1 MAGSAK
7 RPHLL
12 PLAALLLALLP
23 AGPALAYQLSVR
35 ADPDR
40 VQAGERA
47 TSVITVEVRDDS
59 GQPVPDRTEVRFLS
73 TLGTITP
80 SALTTHGMA
89 RVVLTCGSTGSA
101 EVSVMVAGDRAVAL
115 VEFTADAGTGQGA
128 SRAIRVEGG
137 WVAYSVDRE
146 LITASDGARFR
157 YRRVAVTAQSLQY
170 EVKTGTLR
178 AQQQVAITSGSQT
191 LEGERLCYWP
201 NQSRGVMLSARD
213 QVERLFFQGE
223 ALTVYAREGAVAADA
238 FLPADSTGTR
248 TWIVAKE
255 VMIIPGERVQFTH
268 ASVYVNNQHLISLP
282 YYIASFSSTGDL
294 MNQVFHFSSDGGIN
308 LDLPVYY
315 AASEKRVGSL
325 HIRRSSADGFGY
337 GTGRGFSLGLE
348 EQYRIGD
355 KTRGV
360 LSLDNLTSNTRGF
373 RWQHNQELPGRARA
387 DLFLN
392 YYRYSP
398 DYPGTLMGQVQY
410 YLPLK
415 AVDLNTAVRATR
427 WGSRNDWTVDTT
439 ARYMGKPLG
448 HTSVT
453 YGLTG
458 NLTYGSSL
466 GYGYAR
472 SSTAEKSRNTVGG
485 GLTGSLYFPS
495 WNLGPRTTLSTSV
508 GAETRVYT
516 GRSPRSGADLR
527 LGLNHSL
534 GGLGT
539 FNLGYSYSLQSGGD
553 NFITYGGSGRQRL
566 DANLYAG
573 KMDRWLLSGYASYE
587 LDDGGLFSSLQAS
600 YDLPFDRGKD
610 GSAKWRLD
618 LRANSSKYA
627 GWATNDLRL
636 ALGRDIGNYELLLC
650 YSPTSSG
657 YSTYGLTG
665 SGSGK
670 TIWLELGAG
679 RF

>member
-1 MAGSAK
+1 M
-7 RPHLL
+7 
-12 PLAALLLALLP
+12 
-23 AGPALAYQLSVR
+23 
-35 ADPDR
+35 
-40 VQAGERA
+40 
-47 TSVITVEVRDDS
+47 
-59 GQPVPDRTEVRFLS
+59 
-73 TLGTITP
+73 
-80 SALTTHGMA
+80 
-89 RVVLTCGSTGSA
+89 
-101 EVSVMVAGDRAVAL
+101 
-115 VEFTADAGTGQGA
+115 
-128 SRAIRVEGG
+128 
-137 WVAYSVDRE
+137 
-146 LITASDGARFR
+146 
-157 YRRVAVTAQSLQY
+157 
-170 EVKTGTLR
+170 
-178 AQQQVAITSGSQT
+178 
-191 LEGERLCYWP
+191 
-201 NQSRGVMLSARD
+201 
-213 QVERLFFQGE
+213 
-223 ALTVYAREGAVAADA
+223 
-238 FLPADSTGTR
+238 
-248 TWIVAKE
+248 
-255 VMIIPGERVQFTH
+255 
-268 ASVYVNNQHLISLP
+268 
-282 YYIASFSSTGDL
+282 
-294 MNQVFHFSSDGGIN
+294 
-308 LDLPVYY
+308 
-315 AASEKRVGSL
+315 
-325 HIRRSSADGFGY
+325 
-337 GTGRGFSLGLE
+337 
-348 EQYRIGD
+348 
-355 KTRGV
+355 
-360 LSLDNLTSNTRGF
+360 
-373 RWQHNQELPGRARA
+373 
-387 DLFLN
+387 
-392 YYRYSP
+392 
-398 DYPGTLMGQVQY
+398 
-410 YLPLK
+410 
-415 AVDLNTAVRATR
+415 
-427 WGSRNDWTVDTT
+427 
-439 ARYMGKPLG
+439 
-448 HTSVT
+448 
-453 YGLTG
+453 
-458 NLTYGSSL
+458 
-466 GYGYAR
+466 
-472 SSTAEKSRNTVGG
+472 GG